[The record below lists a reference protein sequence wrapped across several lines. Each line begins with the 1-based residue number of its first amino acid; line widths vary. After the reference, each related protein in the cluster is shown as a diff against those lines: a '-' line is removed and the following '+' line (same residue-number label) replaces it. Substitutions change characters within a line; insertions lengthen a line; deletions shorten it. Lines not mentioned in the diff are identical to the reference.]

1 MGAGEDSGKES
12 TSKGMLAQIGQLG
25 PTWISA
31 FTGVAALFIGSGYL
45 IGLNTDGHS
54 IAHPRVTVTKTVTMT
69 PPSASTSKPTPSSQ
83 EAGID
88 VPQLG
93 SYEVELTDGYS
104 VLLGVT
110 KPTQSQFDPNEL
122 SGDLAYSTY
131 SNTQCNF
138 GFCPLGTDQMVG
150 LPVGSVP
157 TFQACTS
164 RTDFEDTAN
173 AAVGTA
179 FCILESGVVA
189 GVSVISLPD
198 DGNYAILRVTI
209 WRHS

>member
-1 MGAGEDSGKES
+1 MGAGEDSGKKS
-12 TSKGMLAQIGQLG
+12 APKGMLTQIGQLG
-25 PTWISA
+25 PAWISA

-45 IGLNTDGHS
+45 IGRNTDGHNT
-54 IAHPRVTVTKTVTMT
+54 AHPRVTVTQTVTVT
-69 PPSASTSKPTPSSQ
+69 PSTASTSKPTPSSQ
-83 EAGID
+83 EAGVN

-93 SYEVELTDGYS
+93 SYKVELTDGYS
-104 VLLGVT
+104 VLLGIT
-110 KPTQSQFDPNEL
+110 KPAQSQFDSSEL

-138 GFCPLGTDQMVG
+138 GFCPVGSDQMVG
-150 LPVGSVP
+150 LPVDSVP

-164 RTDFEDTAN
+164 RTDFEDLAN

-179 FCILESGVVA
+179 FCVLENGVVA
-189 GVSVISLPD
+189 GVRVTSLPG
-198 DGNYAILRVTI
+198 DGSYAILRVTI